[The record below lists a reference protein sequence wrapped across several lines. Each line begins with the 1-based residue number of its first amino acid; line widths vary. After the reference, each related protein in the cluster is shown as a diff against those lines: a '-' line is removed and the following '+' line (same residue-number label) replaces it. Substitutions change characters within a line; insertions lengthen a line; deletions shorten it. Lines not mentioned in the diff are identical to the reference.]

1 MANFFINRPIVSIVL
16 SILTLLLGVVV
27 IRGLSIEQYPFL
39 APPNIRVT
47 ATYPGA
53 SAEAV
58 EQSVAAPIEQ
68 EVNGVD
74 RMIYMKSSNTSDG
87 RMLLDVNFEVGT
99 DQDTANVLTQN
110 RVSTAAA
117 RLPAEVNQQGVTV
130 KKQSPS
136 ILMVISLY
144 SPKDAYD
151 ANFLINYCGI
161 NLRDQILR
169 IPGIA
174 QVDLFGGTDYGM
186 RIWFKPDMMAKLGLV
201 PADII
206 SAIKEQNLQAPAGKI
221 GGAPTPKDQEFTETV
236 SAPGRLVTTEEFE
249 NIIIRQTATG
259 AVVKIKDIGH
269 VELGSQDYNSF
280 GRLDG
285 KPGGAMAVYLLPGAN
300 QLKAAETIYET
311 MEHAK
316 TLFPPDMDY
325 KIVYDTTPAVE
336 ASIHEI
342 LKTFV
347 EALIL
352 VTLVVF
358 IFLQNLRATI
368 IPLLTIPV
376 SLIGTFIFFPVL
388 GFSVNTLSMFGLVL
402 AIGIVVDDAIVV
414 VEAVIHHL
422 EHGMKPK
429 EATVQA
435 MKEVSGPVIGIALI
449 LSAVFVPVA
458 LLGGLVGSMYKQF
471 ALTIAISVLLS
482 AFNALTL
489 TPALCALMLKEP
501 KPARGPLGIFF
512 RGFNKIFEVTTNGYV
527 NVARLLVR
535 RSIITIAIV
544 AGVVLGAMFFAKRI
558 PAGFIPDED
567 QGILGVSVQLPNG
580 ASLARTSEVLVKV
593 EQILAKTEGIESFQ
607 TIGGYGVVTNT
618 YQPNYGSLFARLHP
632 WEERHGQELHVKGIM
647 TKLQREFANIPEAV
661 VFPFNIPT
669 LSGFGAASGF
679 NFLIQDRSGSMS
691 VEQMGEQ
698 AAKFLAAARER
709 PELGNVFTSF
719 DPNYPQV
726 RVDLNREKART
737 LGVPVNEVFQA
748 MSAAMGGAFVNDF
761 NRFGRLY
768 RVYVQAESESRLK
781 SDDIGK
787 IYVRSKTTNEMVP
800 LSTLV
805 SVKDNA
811 GTELTTRFNLLR
823 SVELQGAPA
832 RGYTSGQA
840 LAALE
845 QVFEQ
850 TMPKEM
856 SFAYSSLSY
865 QEKIA
870 PPPAPTFI
878 LAIVVVFLLLAAM
891 YESWRLPWAVLLGS
905 PLVALGALFG
915 VWLFGYDNNVYV
927 QIGLVMLIGLAAK
940 NAILIVEFAK
950 AKHEEGK
957 SLEDSALT
965 SARLRFRPI
974 LMTAFAFILGVV
986 PLMKASGAGAGA
998 QNVMGTG
1005 VFWGMLIATALGVFI
1020 IPGNFTFIEGLGR
1033 RRRLEAAAVTPA
1045 EASLDHAAH
1054 PAMQTEAGV
1063 GDLLTPPPPLTAT
1076 AGDGAHGSTTMT
1088 AKAGGEHV

>member
-1 MANFFINRPIVSIVL
+1 MSNFFIRRPIVAIVI
-16 SILTLLLGVVV
+16 SILTLLIGVVV

-58 EQSVAAPIEQ
+58 ENSVATPIEQ

-186 RIWFKPDMMAKLGLV
+186 RVWIKPDRLAKLGLTPSDV
-201 PADII
+201 I

-221 GGAPTPKDQEFTETV
+221 GGAPTPLDQEFTETL
-236 SAPGRLVTTEEFE
+236 SAPGRLITPEEFE
-249 NIIIRQTATG
+249 NVIVRQTGTG
-259 AVVKIKDIGH
+259 AVVRIKDIGRA
-269 VELGSQDYNSF
+269 EMGSQDYNSF
-280 GRLDG
+280 GRLNG

-316 TLFPPDMDY
+316 TVFPPDMDY

-336 ASIHEI
+336 ASIEAI
-342 LKTFV
+342 LHTFV
-347 EALIL
+347 EALVL
-352 VTLVVF
+352 VIVVVF
-358 IFLQNLRATI
+358 IFLQNIRATI
-368 IPLLTIPV
+368 IPVLTIPI
-376 SLIGTFIFFPVL
+376 SLVGTFIFFPLL
-388 GFSVNTLSMFGLVL
+388 GFSINTLSMFGLVL

-422 EHGMKPK
+422 EHGLPPK
-429 EATVQA
+429 EATIKA
-435 MKEVSGPVIGIALI
+435 MSEVSAPVIGIALI
-449 LSAVFVPVA
+449 LSAVFIPVA
-458 LLGGLVGSMYKQF
+458 LITGLVGSMYRQF

-482 AFNALTL
+482 AFNALSL
-489 TPALCALMLKEP
+489 TPALCAMMLRNP
-501 KPARGPLGIFF
+501 KPMRGPLGIFF
-512 RGFNKIFEVTTNGYV
+512 RGFNKVFDVTTNGYV
-527 NVARLLVR
+527 HVSRLLVR
-535 RSIITIAIV
+535 RGIVTIAIV
-544 AGVVLGAMFFAKRI
+544 GVVVLGAGVFAKAI
-558 PAGFIPDED
+558 PSGFIPDED
-567 QGILGVSVQLPNG
+567 QGIFGVNVQLPPG
-580 ASLARTSEVLVKV
+580 ASLARTSEVLKKV
-593 EQILAKTEGIESFQ
+593 ENILAKTEGIESFQ
-607 TIGGYGVVTNT
+607 TVGGYGVVTNT
-618 YQPNYGSLFARLHP
+618 YQPNYGSIFARLKP
-632 WEERHGQELHVKGIM
+632 WDERHGDALHVKGIM
-647 TKLQREFANIPEAV
+647 AGLQKQFATIPEGV
-661 VFPFNIPT
+661 IFPFNIPT
-669 LSGFGAASGF
+669 LAGFGAASGF
-679 NFLIQDRSGSMS
+679 NYLIQDRTGTMT
-691 VEQMGEQ
+691 VEQLGDQ
-698 AAKFLAAARER
+698 AHAFITAGRQR
-709 PELGNVFTSF
+709 PELGTLFTSF

-726 RVDLNREKART
+726 KVELDREKART
-737 LGVPVNEVFQA
+737 LGVPVNAVFQTL
-748 MSAAMGGAFVNDF
+748 SSAMGGAFVNDF

-768 RVYVQAESESRLK
+768 RVYVQAESIDRLK
-781 SDDIGK
+781 ATDIGRV
-787 IYVRSKTTNEMVP
+787 YVRSETTNAMVP

-805 SVKDNA
+805 SINDIA

-823 SVELQGAPA
+823 SVELTGATAP
-832 RGYTSGQA
+832 GYTSGQA
-840 LAALE
+840 LKALE
-845 QVFEQ
+845 EVFAQ
-850 TMPKEM
+850 TMPPEM

-878 LAIVVVFLLLAAM
+878 LAIVCVFLLLAAM

-915 VWLFGYDNNVYV
+915 VWLLGYDNNVYV

-950 AKHEEGK
+950 AKHEEGA
-957 SLEDSALT
+957 SLEDAALT

-998 QNVMGTG
+998 QNVMGVG
-1005 VFWGMLIATALGVFI
+1005 VFFGMLVATGLGVFI

-1033 RRRLEAAAVTPA
+1033 KKREKAVVPPAPVPATA
-1045 EASLDHAAH
+1045 EAGGDH
-1054 PAMQTEAGV
+1054 
-1063 GDLLTPPPPLTAT
+1063 
-1076 AGDGAHGSTTMT
+1076 
-1088 AKAGGEHV
+1088 

>member
-1 MANFFINRPIVSIVL
+1 MSNFFIRRPIVAIVI
-16 SILTLLLGVVV
+16 SILTLLIGVVV

-39 APPNIRVT
+39 APPNIRAT

-58 EQSVAAPIEQ
+58 EQSVATPIEQ

-186 RIWFKPDMMAKLGLV
+186 RVWIKPDKLAKLGLT
-201 PADII
+201 PADVI

-221 GGAPTPKDQEFTETV
+221 GGAPTPVDQEFTETL
-236 SAPGRLVTTEEFE
+236 SAPGRLVTPEEFE
-249 NIIIRQTATG
+249 NVIIRQTGTG
-259 AVVKIKDIGH
+259 AVVRIKDIGRA
-269 VELGSQDYNSF
+269 ELGSQDYNSF
-280 GRLDG
+280 GRLNG

-300 QLKAAETIYET
+300 QLQAAETIYET

-336 ASIHEI
+336 ASIEEI
-342 LKTFV
+342 LHTFV

-352 VTLVVF
+352 VTIVVF
-358 IFLQNLRATI
+358 VFLQNIRATI
-368 IPLLTIPV
+368 IPLITIPI
-376 SLIGTFIFFPVL
+376 SLVGTFIFFPVL
-388 GFSVNTLSMFGLVL
+388 GFSINTLSMFGLVL

-422 EHGMKPK
+422 EHGLSPK
-429 EATVQA
+429 EATIKA
-435 MKEVSGPVIGIALI
+435 MSEVSAPVIGIALI

-482 AFNALTL
+482 AFNALSL
-489 TPALCALMLKEP
+489 TPALCAMLLRPP
-501 KPARGPLGIFF
+501 KPMRGPIGAFF
-512 RGFNKIFEVTTNGYV
+512 RGFNKVFDVTTNGYV
-527 NVARLLVR
+527 HVSRLLVR
-535 RSIITIAIV
+535 RGIVTIAIV
-544 AGVVLGAMFFAKRI
+544 GVVVLGAGFFAKAI

-567 QGILGVSVQLPNG
+567 QGIFGVNVQLPPG
-580 ASLARTSEVLVKV
+580 ASLARTSEVLKKV
-593 EQILAKTEGIESFQ
+593 ETILAKTEGIESFQ
-607 TIGGYGVVTNT
+607 TVGGYGVVTNT
-618 YQPNYGSLFARLHP
+618 YQPNYGSIFARLKP
-632 WEERHGQELHVKGIM
+632 WDDRHGEALHVKGIM
-647 TKLQREFANIPEAV
+647 AKLQREFATIPEGV
-661 VFPFNIPT
+661 IFPFNIPT

-679 NFLIQDRSGSMS
+679 NFLIQDRTGSMS
-691 VEQMGEQ
+691 VEELGEQ
-698 AAKFLAAARER
+698 ARAFVAAGRQR
-709 PELGNVFTSF
+709 PELGTLFTSF

-726 RVDLNREKART
+726 KVDLDREKART
-737 LGVPVNEVFQA
+737 LGVPVNEVFQTL
-748 MSAAMGGAFVNDF
+748 SAAMGGAFVNDF

-768 RVYVQAESESRLK
+768 RVYVQAESIDRLK
-781 SDDIGK
+781 EADIGR
-787 IYVRSKTTNEMVP
+787 IYVRSKTTNAMVP

-805 SVKDNA
+805 TVNDIA

-823 SVELQGAPA
+823 SVEMQGAPA

-845 QVFEQ
+845 EVFAQ
-850 TMPKEM
+850 TMPPEM
-856 SFAYSSLSY
+856 SFSYSSLSY

-878 LAIVVVFLLLAAM
+878 LAIICVFLLLAAM

-950 AKHEEGK
+950 AKNEEGL
-957 SLEDSALT
+957 SLEDAALT

-986 PLMKASGAGAGA
+986 PLIKASGAGAGA
-998 QNVMGTG
+998 QNVMGVG
-1005 VFWGMLIATALGVFI
+1005 VFFGMLVATGLGVFI
-1020 IPGNFTFIEGLGR
+1020 IPGNYTFIEGLGR
-1033 RRRLEAAAVTPA
+1033 RKREKGAVPPAPVPATA
-1045 EASLDHAAH
+1045 EAGGDH
-1054 PAMQTEAGV
+1054 
-1063 GDLLTPPPPLTAT
+1063 
-1076 AGDGAHGSTTMT
+1076 
-1088 AKAGGEHV
+1088 

>member
-1 MANFFINRPIVSIVL
+1 MSNFFIRRPIVAIVI
-16 SILTLLLGVVV
+16 SILTLLIGIVV

-39 APPNIRVT
+39 APPNIRAT

-58 EQSVAAPIEQ
+58 EQSVATPIEQ

-151 ANFLINYCGI
+151 ANFLINYAGI

-186 RIWFKPDMMAKLGLV
+186 RVWIKPDRLAKLGLT
-201 PADII
+201 PADVI

-221 GGAPTPKDQEFTETV
+221 GGAPTPTDQEFTETL
-236 SAPGRLVTTEEFE
+236 SAPGRLITPEEFE
-249 NIIIRQTATG
+249 NIIVRQTNTG
-259 AVVKIKDIGH
+259 AVVRVKDVGRA
-269 VELGSQDYNSF
+269 ELGSQDYNSF
-280 GRLDG
+280 GRLNG

-300 QLKAAETIYET
+300 QLQAAETIYHT
-311 MEHAK
+311 MDHAK

-352 VTLVVF
+352 VTIVVF
-358 IFLQNLRATI
+358 VFLQNIRATI
-368 IPLLTIPV
+368 IPLLTIPI
-376 SLIGTFIFFPVL
+376 SLVGTFIFFPLL

-422 EHGMKPK
+422 EHGLNPK
-429 EATVQA
+429 EATIKA
-435 MKEVSGPVIGIALI
+435 MAEVSAPVIGIALI

-482 AFNALTL
+482 AFNALSL
-489 TPALCALMLKEP
+489 TPALCAMLLREP
-501 KPARGPLGIFF
+501 KPMRGPLGAFF
-512 RGFNKIFEVTTNGYV
+512 RGFNKVFDKTTSGYV
-527 NVARLLVR
+527 HVSRLLVR
-535 RSIITIAIV
+535 RGILTIGIVGIVVFGAIV
-544 AGVVLGAMFFAKRI
+544 FARAI

-567 QGILGVSVQLPNG
+567 QGIFGVNVQLPPG
-580 ASLARTSEVLVKV
+580 ASLARTSEVLKQV
-593 EQILAKTEGIESFQ
+593 EEILAKTDGVESYQ
-607 TIGGYGVVTNT
+607 TVGGYGVVTNT
-618 YQPNYGSLFARLHP
+618 YQPNYGSLFARLKP
-632 WEERHGQELHVKGIM
+632 WEERHGEALHVKGIM
-647 TKLQREFANIPEAV
+647 AGLQKQFAAIPEAV
-661 VFPFNIPT
+661 IFPFNIPT

-679 NFLIQDRSGSMS
+679 NFLIQDRTGTMS
-691 VEQMGEQ
+691 VEQLGEQ
-698 AAKFLAAARER
+698 ARVFVAAARQR

-726 RVDLNREKART
+726 KVELDREKART
-737 LGVPVNEVFQA
+737 LGVPVNEVFQT
-748 MSAAMGGAFVNDF
+748 MSTAMGGAFANDF

-768 RVYVQAESESRLK
+768 RVYVQAESTDRLK
-781 SDDIGK
+781 SSDIGR
-787 IYVRSKTTNEMVP
+787 IYVRSRTTNSMVP

-805 SVKDNA
+805 NIQDIA
-811 GTELTTRFNLLR
+811 GTEITTRFNLLR
-823 SVELQGAPA
+823 SVELTGSPA

-840 LAALE
+840 LKALE
-845 QVFEQ
+845 EVFERE
-850 TMPKEM
+850 MPKEM

-878 LAIVVVFLLLAAM
+878 MAIVCVFLLLAAM

-905 PLVALGALFG
+905 PLVALGALAG

-950 AKHEEGK
+950 AKQEEGL
-957 SLEDSALT
+957 SLEDAALT

-998 QNVMGTG
+998 QNVMGVG
-1005 VFWGMLIATALGVFI
+1005 VFFGMLVATALGVFI

-1033 RRRLEAAAVTPA
+1033 KGKQKVT
-1045 EASLDHAAH
+1045 
-1054 PAMQTEAGV
+1054 
-1063 GDLLTPPPPLTAT
+1063 TPPPVPVA
-1076 AGDGAHGSTTMT
+1076 AD
-1088 AKAGGEHV
+1088 AGGEH

>member
-1 MANFFINRPIVSIVL
+1 MSNFFIRRPIVAIVISIM
-16 SILTLLLGVVV
+16 TLLIGVVV

-39 APPNIRVT
+39 APPNIRAT

-58 EQSVAAPIEQ
+58 EQSVATPIEQ

-136 ILMVISLY
+136 ILMVISLF
-144 SPKDAYD
+144 SPSDTYD
-151 ANFLINYCGI
+151 ANFLINYGGI

-186 RIWFKPDMMAKLGLV
+186 RVWFKPDRLAKLGLT
-201 PADII
+201 PADVI

-221 GGAPTPKDQEFTETV
+221 GGAPTPTDQEFTETL
-236 SAPGRLVTTEEFE
+236 SAPGRLITPEEFE
-249 NIIIRQTATG
+249 NVIIRQTETG
-259 AVVKIKDIGH
+259 AVVRVKDVGRA
-269 VELGSQDYNSF
+269 EMGSQDYNSF
-280 GRLDG
+280 GRLNG
-285 KPGGAMAVYLLPGAN
+285 KPSGAMAVYLLPGAN
-300 QLKAAETIYET
+300 QLQAAETIYET

-316 TLFPPDMDY
+316 TLFPPNMDY
-325 KIVYDTTPAVE
+325 TIVYDTTPAVE

-358 IFLQNLRATI
+358 VFLQNIRATI
-368 IPLLTIPV
+368 IPLITIPI
-376 SLIGTFIFFPVL
+376 SLVGTFIFFPLL

-422 EHGMKPK
+422 EHGLAPK
-429 EATVQA
+429 EATIKA
-435 MKEVSGPVIGIALI
+435 MAEVSAPVIGIALI
-449 LSAVFVPVA
+449 LSAVFIPVA

-482 AFNALTL
+482 AFNALSL
-489 TPALCALMLKEP
+489 TPALCAMLLRPP
-501 KPARGPLGIFF
+501 KPMRGPLGAFF
-512 RGFNKIFEVTTNGYV
+512 RGFNKVFDVTTNGYV
-527 NVARLLVR
+527 HVSRLLVR
-535 RSIITIAIV
+535 RGLITIGIV
-544 AGVVLGAMFFAKRI
+544 GVVVLGAALFARAI

-567 QGILGVSVQLPNG
+567 QGIFGVNVQLPPG
-580 ASLARTSEVLVKV
+580 ASLARTGEVLRKV
-593 EQILAKTEGIESFQ
+593 EEILAKTEGVESYQ
-607 TIGGYGVVTNT
+607 TVGGYGVVTNT
-618 YQPNYGSLFARLHP
+618 YQPNYGSIFARLKP
-632 WEERHGQELHVKGIM
+632 WDERHGAALHVKGIM
-647 TKLQREFANIPEAV
+647 AGLQKQFAAIPEGV
-661 VFPFNIPT
+661 IFPFNIPT

-679 NFLIQDRSGSMS
+679 NFLIQDRSGVMT
-691 VEQMGEQ
+691 VEQLGDQ
-698 AAKFLAAARER
+698 VSSFIAAGRRR

-726 RVDLNREKART
+726 KVELDREKART
-737 LGVPVNEVFQA
+737 LGVPVNEVFQT
-748 MSAAMGGAFVNDF
+748 MSTAMGGAFVNDF

-768 RVYVQAESESRLK
+768 RGYVQAESADRLK
-781 SDDIGK
+781 SRDMGR
-787 IYVRSKTTNEMVP
+787 IYVRSKTTNSMVP

-805 SVKDNA
+805 TINDIS
-811 GTELTTRFNLLR
+811 GYELTTRFNLLR
-823 SVELQGAPA
+823 SVELQGSPAP
-832 RGYTSGQA
+832 GYTSGQA

-845 QVFEQ
+845 DVFAQ

-856 SFAYSSLSY
+856 GFAYSSLSY

-878 LAIVVVFLLLAAM
+878 LAIICVFLLLAAM

-905 PLVALGALFG
+905 PLVALGALAG
-915 VWLFGYDNNVYV
+915 VWIFGYDNNVYV

-950 AKHEEGK
+950 AKNDEGL
-957 SLEDSALT
+957 SLEDAALT

-998 QNVMGTG
+998 QNVMGVG
-1005 VFWGMLIATALGVFI
+1005 VFFGMLVATALGVFI
-1020 IPGNFTFIEGLGR
+1020 IPGNYTFIEGLGR
-1033 RRRLEAAAVTPA
+1033 RKAAKPVPAPAAVPATA
-1045 EASLDHAAH
+1045 EAGGDH
-1054 PAMQTEAGV
+1054 
-1063 GDLLTPPPPLTAT
+1063 
-1076 AGDGAHGSTTMT
+1076 
-1088 AKAGGEHV
+1088 

>member
-1 MANFFINRPIVSIVL
+1 MANFFIGRPIVAIVI
-16 SILTLLLGVVV
+16 SILTLLIGVVV

-39 APPNIRVT
+39 APPNIRAT

-58 EQSVAAPIEQ
+58 EQSVATPIEQ

-136 ILMVISLY
+136 ILMVVSLF

-186 RIWFKPDMMAKLGLV
+186 RVWIKPDRLAKLGLTPSDV
-201 PADII
+201 M

-221 GGAPTPKDQEFTETV
+221 GGAPTPADQEFTETL
-236 SAPGRLVTTEEFE
+236 SAPGRLVTAEEFE
-249 NIIIRQTATG
+249 NVIIRQSATG
-259 AVVKIKDIGH
+259 AVVRIKDIGRA
-269 VELGSQDYNSF
+269 ELGSQDYNSF

-285 KPGGAMAVYLLPGAN
+285 KPSGAMAIYLLPGAN

-316 TLFPPDMDY
+316 SLFPPDMEY

-336 ASIHEI
+336 ASIEAI
-342 LKTFV
+342 LHTFV

-352 VTLVVF
+352 VILVVF
-358 IFLQNLRATI
+358 IFLQNIRATI
-368 IPLLTIPV
+368 IPVLTIPV
-376 SLIGTFIFFPVL
+376 SLVGTFIFFPLL

-422 EHGMKPK
+422 DHGLAPK
-429 EATVQA
+429 EATIKA
-435 MKEVSGPVIGIALI
+435 MSEVSGPVIGIALI

-482 AFNALTL
+482 AFNALSL
-489 TPALCALMLKEP
+489 TPALCALMLKPP
-501 KPARGPLGIFF
+501 KPMRGPLGAFF
-512 RGFNKIFEVTTNGYV
+512 RGFNKVFDVTTNGYV
-527 NVARLLVR
+527 HVSRLLIR
-535 RSIITIAIV
+535 RGILTVAIIGV
-544 AGVVLGAMFFAKRI
+544 VVLGAGFFARAI

-567 QGILGVSVQLPNG
+567 QGIFGVNVQLPPG
-580 ASLARTSEVLVKV
+580 ASLARTSEVLKQV
-593 EQILAKTEGIESFQ
+593 EEILAKTEGIESYQ

-618 YQPNYGSLFARLHP
+618 YQSNYGSLFARLKP
-632 WEERHGQELHVKGIM
+632 WDERHGAELHVKGIM
-647 TKLQREFANIPEAV
+647 NGLQKEFAAIPEAII
-661 VFPFNIPT
+661 FPFNIPT

-679 NFLIQDRSGSMS
+679 NFLIQDRTGSLT
-691 VEQMGEQ
+691 VEQLGEHARNFI
-698 AAKFLAAARER
+698 AAGRQR
-709 PELGNVFTSF
+709 PELGNLFTSF

-726 RVDLNREKART
+726 KVNLDREKART
-737 LGVPVNEVFQA
+737 LGVPVNEVFQT
-748 MSAAMGGAFVNDF
+748 MSTAMGGAFVNDF

-768 RVYVQAESESRLK
+768 RVYVQAESSDRLK
-781 SDDIGK
+781 SEDIGR
-787 IYVRSKTTNEMVP
+787 IYARSRTTNAMVP

-805 SVKDNA
+805 SIEDIA

-845 QVFEQ
+845 EVFAQ
-850 TMPKEM
+850 TMPSEM
-856 SFAYSSLSY
+856 SFSYSSLSY

-878 LAIVVVFLLLAAM
+878 LAIICVFLLLAAM

-915 VWLFGYDNNVYV
+915 VWLLGYDNNVYV

-950 AKHEEGK
+950 AKHEEGS
-957 SLEDSALT
+957 SLEDAALT
-965 SARLRFRPI
+965 SAKLRFRPI

-998 QNVMGTG
+998 QNVMGVG
-1005 VFWGMLIATALGVFI
+1005 VFFGMLVATALGVFI
-1020 IPGNFTFIEGLGR
+1020 IPGNFTFIMGLGSR
-1033 RRRLEAAAVTPA
+1033 RRAKQAAPLPEPA
-1045 EASLDHAAH
+1045 PVPGGGDH
-1054 PAMQTEAGV
+1054 
-1063 GDLLTPPPPLTAT
+1063 
-1076 AGDGAHGSTTMT
+1076 
-1088 AKAGGEHV
+1088 

>member
-1 MANFFINRPIVSIVL
+1 MSNFFINRPIVAIVI
-16 SILTLLLGVVV
+16 SILTLLIGVVV

-58 EQSVAAPIEQ
+58 EQSVATPIEQ

-151 ANFLINYCGI
+151 ANFLINYAGI

-186 RIWFKPDMMAKLGLV
+186 RVWIKPDKLAKLGLTPSDV
-201 PADII
+201 I
-206 SAIKEQNLQAPAGKI
+206 SAIKEQNLQAPAGKV
-221 GGAPTPKDQEFTETV
+221 GGAPTPTDQEFTETL
-236 SAPGRLVTTEEFE
+236 SAPGRLVTPEEFE
-249 NIIIRQTATG
+249 NIIVRQAATG
-259 AVVKIKDIGH
+259 AVVRIKDIGRA
-269 VELGSQDYNSF
+269 ELGSQDYNSF
-280 GRLDG
+280 GRLNG

-311 MEHAK
+311 MEHSK
-316 TLFPPDMDY
+316 SIFPPDMDY

-352 VTLVVF
+352 VTIVVF
-358 IFLQNLRATI
+358 VFLQNIRATI
-368 IPLLTIPV
+368 IPLITIPI
-376 SLIGTFIFFPVL
+376 SLIGTFIFFPLL

-422 EHGMKPK
+422 EHGLKPK
-429 EATVQA
+429 EATIKA
-435 MKEVSGPVIGIALI
+435 MSEVSAPVIGIALI

-482 AFNALTL
+482 AFNALSL
-489 TPALCALMLKEP
+489 TPALCALLLKEP
-501 KPARGPLGIFF
+501 KPMRGPLGAFF
-512 RGFNKIFEVTTNGYV
+512 RGFNKVFDVTTNGYV
-527 NVARLLVR
+527 HVSRLLVR
-535 RSIITIAIV
+535 RSILTIGIV
-544 AGVVLGAMFFAKRI
+544 GVVVLGAIFFAKRI

-567 QGILGVSVQLPNG
+567 QGIFGVNVQLPPG
-580 ASLARTSEVLVKV
+580 ASLARTSEVLKQV
-593 EQILAKTEGIESFQ
+593 EAILAKTDGVESYQ

-618 YQPNYGSLFARLHP
+618 YQSNYGSMFARLKP
-632 WEERHGQELHVKGIM
+632 WEERHGEALHVKGIM
-647 TKLQREFANIPEAV
+647 AGLQKQFAAIPEAV
-661 VFPFNIPT
+661 IFPFNIPT

-679 NFLIQDRSGSMS
+679 NFLIQDRSGTMS
-691 VEQMGEQ
+691 VDELGEQ
-698 AAKFLAAARER
+698 ARRFVAAGRQR
-709 PELGNVFTSF
+709 PELGTLFTSF

-726 RVDLNREKART
+726 KVNLDREKART
-737 LGVPVNEVFQA
+737 LGVPVNDVFQT
-748 MSAAMGGAFVNDF
+748 MSTAMGGAFVNDF

-768 RVYVQAESESRLK
+768 RVYVQAESTDRLHAE
-781 SDDIGK
+781 DIGR
-787 IYVRSKTTNEMVP
+787 IYARSKTTNAMVP

-805 SVKDNA
+805 SVNDIA

-823 SVELQGAPA
+823 SVEMQGSPG

-840 LAALE
+840 LTALE
-845 QVFEQ
+845 EVFAQ

-878 LAIVVVFLLLAAM
+878 LAIICVFLLLAAM

-950 AKHEEGK
+950 AKHEEGLT
-957 SLEDSALT
+957 LEDSALT

-998 QNVMGTG
+998 QNVMGVG
-1005 VFWGMLIATALGVFI
+1005 VFFGMLVATALGVFI
-1020 IPGNFTFIEGLGR
+1020 IPGNFTFILGLGSR
-1033 RRRLEAAAVTPA
+1033 RRSKSAMPPPVPA
-1045 EASLDHAAH
+1045 
-1054 PAMQTEAGV
+1054 TVEAG
-1063 GDLLTPPPPLTAT
+1063 GD
-1076 AGDGAHGSTTMT
+1076 H
-1088 AKAGGEHV
+1088 

>member
-1 MANFFINRPIVSIVL
+1 MANFFINRPIVAIVI
-16 SILTLLLGVVV
+16 SILTLMGGVVV
-27 IRGLSIEQYPFL
+27 IRGLSVEQYPFL

-58 EQSVAAPIEQ
+58 EQSVAVPIEQ

-74 RMIYMKSSNTSDG
+74 NMIYMKSSNTSDG
-87 RMLLDVNFEVGT
+87 RMLLDVNFQVGT

-110 RVSTAAA
+110 RQASAAA
-117 RLPAEVNQQGVTV
+117 RLPAEVTQQGVTV

-136 ILMVISLY
+136 ILMVVSLY
-144 SPKDAYD
+144 SPKESYD
-151 ANFLINYCGI
+151 GNFLINYCGI
-161 NLRDQILR
+161 NLRDQLLR

-186 RIWFKPDMMAKLGLV
+186 RVWFKPDMMAKLGLV
-201 PADII
+201 PADVI
-206 SAIKEQNLQAPAGKI
+206 SAIKEQNIQAPAGKV
-221 GGAPTPKDQEFTETV
+221 GGAPTPKDQEMTETV
-236 SAPGRLVTTEEFE
+236 SAPGRLVTPEEFE
-249 NIIIRQTATG
+249 NVIVRQTANG
-259 AVVKIKDIGH
+259 AVVRIKDIGH

-280 GRLDG
+280 GRLNG
-285 KPGGAMAVYLLPGAN
+285 KAGGAMAVYLLPGAN
-300 QLKAAETIYET
+300 QLKAADAIYET

-316 TLFPPDMDY
+316 SLFPPDMDY
-325 KIVYDTTPAVE
+325 KVVYDTTPAVE

-352 VTLVVF
+352 VVVVVF
-358 IFLQNLRATI
+358 IFLQNIKATV
-368 IPLLTIPV
+368 IPILTIPV
-376 SLIGTFIFFPVL
+376 SLVGTFIFFPIL
-388 GFSVNTLSMFGLVL
+388 GFSINTLSMFGLVL

-422 EHGMKPK
+422 EHGLSPK
-429 EATVQA
+429 DATIQA
-435 MKEVSGPVIGIALI
+435 MKEVSAPVIGIALI

-489 TPALCALMLKEP
+489 TPALCALLLKPP
-501 KPARGPLGIFF
+501 KPMRGPLGIFF
-512 RGFNKIFEVTTNGYV
+512 RGFNKVFDITTKGYV
-527 NVARLLVR
+527 AGSRILVR
-535 RSIITIAIV
+535 RGILTIGLVGIV
-544 AGVVLGAMFFAKRI
+544 ILGAGFFAKRI

-567 QGILGVSVQLPNG
+567 QGLLGVNVQLPPG
-580 ASLARTSEVLVKV
+580 ASLERTSETLKKV
-593 EQILAKTEGIESFQ
+593 EKILSKVGAIESYQ

-618 YQPNYGSLFARLHP
+618 YQPNYGTIFARLKP
-632 WEERHGQELHVKGIM
+632 WEERHDPKEKVKPIMIELQK
-647 TKLQREFANIPEAV
+647 EFAGIPEAV

-679 NFLIQDRSGSMS
+679 NFLIQDRSGSMT
-691 VEQMGEQ
+691 VDQLGEQ
-698 AAKFLAAARER
+698 SRKFIAAARQR

-726 RVDLNREKART
+726 KVDLDREKART
-737 LGVPVNEVFQA
+737 LGVPVNDVFQA
-748 MSAAMGGAFVNDF
+748 MSTAMGGAYVNDF

-768 RVYVQAESESRLK
+768 RVYVQAQPESRLK
-781 SDDIGK
+781 SEDIGH
-787 IYVRSKTTNEMVP
+787 IYVRSKSTDNMVP

-805 SVKDNA
+805 TVKDVA

-823 SVELQGAPA
+823 SVEMQGAPA
-832 RGYTSGQA
+832 AGYTSGQA

-845 QVFEQ
+845 QVFAQE
-850 TMPKEM
+850 MPKEM
-856 SFAYSSLSY
+856 SFAYSQLSY

-870 PPPAPTFI
+870 PPPLPTFI
-878 LAIVVVFLLLAAM
+878 LAIICVFLLLAAM

-950 AKHEEGK
+950 AKHDQDGMSYEEA
-957 SLEDSALT
+957 ALT

-974 LMTAFAFILGVV
+974 LMTAFAFILGVI
-986 PLMKASGAGAGA
+986 PLMKSSGAGSGA

-1005 VFWGMLIATALGVFI
+1005 VFFGMLVATFLGVFI
-1020 IPGNFTFIEGLGR
+1020 IPGNYTFIEQLGR
-1033 RRRLEAAAVTPA
+1033 KRKLAAAGTAP
-1045 EASLDHAAH
+1045 L
-1054 PAMQTEAGV
+1054 AG
-1063 GDLLTPPPPLTAT
+1063 PPP
-1076 AGDGAHGSTTMT
+1076 DHGAPVP
-1088 AKAGGEHV
+1088 APAGGGHS